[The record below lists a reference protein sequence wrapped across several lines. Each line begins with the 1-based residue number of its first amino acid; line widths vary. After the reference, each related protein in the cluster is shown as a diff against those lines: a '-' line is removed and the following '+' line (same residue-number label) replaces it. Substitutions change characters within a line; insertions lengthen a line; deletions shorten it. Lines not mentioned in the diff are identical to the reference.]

1 MGLMNLSIDRSFA
14 CQFCETRVG
23 HGTTAHFFGM
33 NFSLKVIVWEQ
44 EYLDKTISNNQGLS
58 LSFDRQYHWMGL

>member
-33 NFSLKVIVWEQ
+33 KFSLKVIVSGARVLR
-44 EYLDKTISNNQGLS
+44 YDNIL
-58 LSFDRQYHWMGL
+58 

>member
-33 NFSLKVIVWEQ
+33 NFSLKVIV
-44 EYLDKTISNNQGLS
+44 LGTRVL
-58 LSFDRQYHWMGL
+58 R